1 MKKKKYFEPEIN
13 ICRLIFAQEQ
23 LFTASE
29 GVPEET
35 LDEDVDSDD

>member
-1 MKKKKYFEPEIN
+1 MSKKNYFEPELN

-23 LFTASE
+23 LLNASE

-35 LDEDVDSDD
+35 LDADVDNDD

>member
-29 GVPEET
+29 GDPEDKF
-35 LDEDVDSDD
+35 DEDVDSDD